1 MKINLRKG
9 AKNIYGPA
17 LKRAREQ
24 SRLKMTQVDLAEIL
38 TGMGLSI
45 DRSIVSKIENQK
57 RALGDI
63 ELHYFVSALRIN
75 FVRLAELLR
84 QQPNVV
90 PDFADY
96 RASDLDEDLQVAED
110 EDEKGW

>member
-9 AKNIYGPA
+9 ARNIYGPA

-24 SRLKMTQVDLAEIL
+24 SRLKMTQVDLAELL
-38 TGMGLSI
+38 TSMGLPI
-45 DRSIVSKIENQK
+45 DRSAVSRIENQQ
-57 RALGDI
+57 RVLGDI

-75 FVRLAELLR
+75 FYRLAELLR

-96 RASDLDEDLQVAED
+96 RASDLDEDLKVAED
-110 EDEKGW
+110 DSTDDW